1 MRDIQGC
8 GEHLVGRLFVKR
20 PLRCYL
26 NDPLGPTPPSPDPRD
41 EAGGGG
47 RRALFH
53 NQIKNQLKA
62 ISTLEKT
69 TDKLF
74 ITWPTTRFGEVA
86 ETIYE
91 AYHMEVKL
99 KRKLLENVAHNCTES
114 WKMLHLAAW
123 VYEPFITENLI
134 ILLDSLLIETGHR

>member
-1 MRDIQGC
+1 M
-8 GEHLVGRLFVKR
+8 LPK
-20 PLRCYL
+20 YL
-26 NDPLGPTPPSPDPRD
+26 
-41 EAGGGG
+41 
-47 RRALFH
+47 
-53 NQIKNQLKA
+53 
-62 ISTLEKT
+62 
-69 TDKLF
+69 
-74 ITWPTTRFGEVA
+74 GEVA